1 MMDKLGY
8 TSKYSMDN
16 KNEAI
21 KELEFRLSNLKSDF
35 DDEKEL
41 QEEVK
46 QKMIEEISE
55 KNMHI

>member
-1 MMDKLGY
+1 MDQLGF
-8 TSKYSMDN
+8 TSKYAMDN

-41 QEEVK
+41 
-46 QKMIEEISE
+46 
-55 KNMHI
+55 